1 MGTTPNASANPKNR
15 YPRPPLP
22 KTIMRWHCGEKIP
35 LPTEQETCPLM
46 WGYPHQNPPMMRR
59 RAYTDVE
66 S

>member
-35 LPTEQETCPLM
+35 LPTEQETCPLC
-46 WGYPHQNPPMMRR
+46 GATLTKPSYDEAAGIHRR
-59 RAYTDVE
+59 
-66 S
+66 